1 MMSGYNFTERVR
13 RTLALAREE
22 ANLLRHEYVG
32 TEHLLLA
39 ILREGEGVANT
50 VLGFLGADPDRI
62 RETILNVVKSGNAST
77 EPRADLPYTSR
88 AKKTLELAMSE
99 ARELNHAYVGTEH
112 LLLGLIRE
120 DKGIAAQV
128 LKDAGITLDIARD
141 ETRKILGA
149 PAGEHAR
156 TTTSKTTL
164 RATAGPPQYAERLRQ
179 VITAAH
185 DLAASHNAIEV
196 TPIHATIALLEHG
209 EGIANAALDALR
221 FNRVDALQSLHRLI
235 VAGTDTIGPED
246 VLSPSAALTV
256 VLQSMDAR
264 QRPTA
269 TPGTQH
275 LLMSILMASPDV
287 SAVFAEQSITLQT
300 LQDTVKRL
308 SG

>member
-22 ANLLRHEYVG
+22 ANLLHHEYIG
-32 TEHLLLA
+32 TEHVLLG
-39 ILREGEGVANT
+39 ILREGEGVAST
-50 VLGFLGADPDRI
+50 VLENLDVEPDRL
-62 RETILNVVKSGNAST
+62 RETILNVVKSGSASA
-77 EPRADLPYTSR
+77 EPRADLPFTSR

-141 ETRKILGA
+141 ETLRILGPTRGESA
-149 PAGEHAR
+149 TTPRPALR
-156 TTTSKTTL
+156 TTAW
-164 RATAGPPQYAERLRQ
+164 RPPQYAERLRQ
-179 VITAAH
+179 VIAAAH

-235 VAGTDTIGPED
+235 LAGTDTIGPED
-246 VLSPSAALTV
+246 VLAPSAALTT
-256 VLQSMDAR
+256 VLQSIDAR
-264 QRPTA
+264 PRRTP

-287 SAVFAEQSITLQT
+287 SAVFAEQSITLQA